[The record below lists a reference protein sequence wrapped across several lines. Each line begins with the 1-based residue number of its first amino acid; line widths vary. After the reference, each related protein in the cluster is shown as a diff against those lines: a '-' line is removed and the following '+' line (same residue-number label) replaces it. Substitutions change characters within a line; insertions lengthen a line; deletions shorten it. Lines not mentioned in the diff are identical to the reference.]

1 MKNKLLFYFQF
12 LLTALNYLFNKN
24 FNEKQIINKH
34 LNNES
39 IVFDVGSNVGAYTK
53 FVSNTLKNKKIYFH
67 SFEPNNELCTIQD
80 KIKFPDHHSL
90 LIKNRAISNKA
101 ETFIFY
107 ERSISSHSSLI
118 ENPQIDGLSKTISEY
133 EVETLTLEKYCKVN
147 DINNIDLL
155 KIDAEG
161 LDYEVLISCGNL
173 LINRNIKL
181 IKIEIF
187 FNNQNLSKISSLLE
201 QNNYELIGL
210 TNLSY
215 FNGKLEFAD
224 AYFSLN

>member
-1 MKNKLLFYFQF
+1 
-12 LLTALNYLFNKN
+12 
-24 FNEKQIINKH
+24 
-34 LNNES
+34 
-39 IVFDVGSNVGAYTK
+39 
-53 FVSNTLKNKKIYFH
+53 
-67 SFEPNNELCTIQD
+67 
-80 KIKFPDHHSL
+80 
-90 LIKNRAISNKA
+90 
-101 ETFIFY
+101 
-107 ERSISSHSSLI
+107 LI

-173 LINRNIKL
+173 LINGNIKL

-215 FNGKLEFAD
+215 FNDKLEFAD